1 MARPQQQD
9 GGRPE
14 IRGRRGKRRPAT
26 AAAAPCTPA
35 VRIFLQPSARER
47 NPRLRC
53 PWHIVCLPLWRRC
66 PAFRTLQYALRT
78 RWQVVDDTKTP
89 RLARHLP
96 CGDTRASAPRP
107 VSDILIAGARITV
120 ACCSLFLA
128 RTPALRS
135 LGTSGK
141 WAAPAKA
148 QRAWKPCGQSHS
160 CCDSWATSSCCG
172 CHCDQVKRQTFHPVK
187 DVGGGPWRL
196 FGSVCLV
203 QCASNLCVQRLLMG
217 NLLAGVREKN
227 CRGNTRH
234 LHPSLELANHFQPGS
249 RWRHEDLFVRLVAA

>member
-1 MARPQQQD
+1 MPAARS
-9 GGRPE
+9 
-14 IRGRRGKRRPAT
+14 
-26 AAAAPCTPA
+26 C
-35 VRIFLQPSARER
+35 
-47 NPRLRC
+47 
-53 PWHIVCLPLWRRC
+53 
-66 PAFRTLQYALRT
+66 
-78 RWQVVDDTKTP
+78 
-89 RLARHLP
+89 
-96 CGDTRASAPRP
+96 
-107 VSDILIAGARITV
+107 
-120 ACCSLFLA
+120 A

-217 NLLAGVREKN
+217 NCWPECGKKTVGVTPAIYIQVWN
-227 CRGNTRH
+227 SQTTFSPGPDGVTRTC
-234 LHPSLELANHFQPGS
+234 LCDWWPPSYGACSGAQG
-249 RWRHEDLFVRLVAA
+249 FVRNFDFGTPES